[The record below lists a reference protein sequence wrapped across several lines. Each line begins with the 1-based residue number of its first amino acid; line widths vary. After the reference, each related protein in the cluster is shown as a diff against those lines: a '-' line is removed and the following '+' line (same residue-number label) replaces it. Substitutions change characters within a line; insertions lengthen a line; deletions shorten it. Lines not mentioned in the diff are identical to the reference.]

1 METTVLSRLASVN
14 SVYHQKHK
22 FNRPPTSTPGVVSPI
37 ATDAGEAFP
46 AQRHHTDKEQIFART
61 VRSLYAQLPSLARCA
76 ASTDA
81 MFSAISTAENS
92 PDLYA
97 DLMNL
102 PHRK

>member
-1 METTVLSRLASVN
+1 ML
-14 SVYHQKHK
+14 
-22 FNRPPTSTPGVVSPI
+22 PPEARVQPNINMSSPRSQSTAGVVRPI
-37 ATDAGEAFP
+37 AIDAGEAFAP
-46 AQRHHTDKEQIFART
+46 QRNHTDKGQIFARM

-102 PHRK
+102 PHKR